1 MSHNLES
8 ELSDLLGTM
17 DWVAIYLT
25 EHSGPDSDGISI
37 RQFFLALRD
46 DEPMLMEFSAKLADQ
61 IIAYCLPRKRLAKEM
76 LINGPTADVSGEMTS
91 NFPDNESNRRSFRC
105 SWLVNEPPCS
115 HFSRA

>member
-1 MSHNLES
+1 MVLSDSKTYSEHWDAES
-8 ELSDLLGTM
+8 EQYARTG
-17 DWVAIYLT
+17 IY
-25 EHSGPDSDGISI
+25 
-37 RQFFLALRD
+37 
-46 DEPMLMEFSAKLADQ
+46 
-61 IIAYCLPRKRLAKEM
+61 KRLSEITPNENVLEIGSGNGHATLMLSSSREM